1 LLLDSY
7 FVLQKVPDSL
17 TLITNGADSQSIEQD
32 HWQTVRVSS
41 RKGASV
47 ISKAQYSPKNDKKRY
62 DQ

>member
-1 LLLDSY
+1 
-7 FVLQKVPDSL
+7 VLQKVPDSL